1 MVVFQNGVDTT
12 AQEGGF
18 ALDGEAK
25 IVRNVTKP
33 PLAKILM
40 DFVTFI
46 YARQLTGADCVK
58 KKGYAGRYCWE

>member
-25 IVRNVTKP
+25 ILLNVTKP